1 MVNKWFIVGAV
12 GVCIWAGF
20 QLPGWFRSGAH
31 LFKAGTA
38 EMGLQIS
45 AGDLL
50 GDCGYDL
57 DNFERRRDPS
67 GACVSFIRERLEL
80 AKTQGTIVA
89 VQDKNRYGALCIEEL
104 LELSDDEVVR
114 LYAGWASVHTAR
126 RSADDYGAACK
137 VSLSAAAARPSV
149 AEFPATCGFSGAA
162 EGVAKAAAFANSC
175 SSAGY
180 DSGRRSGDLDPG
192 RRCDEARE
200 SHRRNA
206 ARGAGQGRRGREGPR
221 GAAGS

>member
-1 MVNKWFIVGAV
+1 MVNKWFIVGVV

-38 EMGLQIS
+38 EMDLQIS

-67 GACVSFIRERLEL
+67 GACVPVIRERLEL
-80 AKTQGTIVA
+80 AKTQGIIVA

-114 LYAGWASVHTAR
+114 LYAGWASRERDLLFTLH
-126 RSADDYGAACK
+126 ADLLMTT
-137 VSLSAAAARPSV
+137 VLH
-149 AEFPATCGFSGAA
+149 
-162 EGVAKAAAFANSC
+162 AK
-175 SSAGY
+175 Y
-180 DSGRRSGDLDPG
+180 
-192 RRCDEARE
+192 RCPPQQRV
-200 SHRRNA
+200 
-206 ARGAGQGRRGREGPR
+206 QG
-221 GAAGS
+221 